1 MVTLSL
7 CMPWWHIGIGD
18 VATLNLYLATRLVL
32 WSASSPD
39 QYTYKETAP
48 STHWTREW
56 ESPRTGLDAL
66 RKSIWHQDCVNRAS
80 ADLQIYLTTWWQANH
95 VDNFSITNRSK
106 DPLTDLTLL
115 VSPCSSSL
123 WTTPVLH
130 SLLQQ
135 FCHSSCWQLWN
146 PSVLFY
152 VSEQYPRRMFC
163 ACFFQILFSL
173 LFIYILLS
181 RNFSVLIY

>member
-1 MVTLSL
+1 
-7 CMPWWHIGIGD
+7 MPWWHIGIGD
-18 VATLNLYLATRLVL
+18 VAPLNLYLATRLVL

-106 DPLTDLTLL
+106 DPLTNLTVCHL
-115 VSPCSSSL
+115 VAAVHELHLYYTDCYNSFVTAHADNCE
-123 WTTPVLH
+123 TPVSCSTYLSNIQGECSVH
-130 SLLQQ
+130 VSFKFSSAFFFSIF
-135 FCHSSCWQLWN
+135 FC
-146 PSVLFY
+146 PG
-152 VSEQYPRRMFC
+152 
-163 ACFFQILFSL
+163 IT
-173 LFIYILLS
+173 LS
-181 RNFSVLIY
+181 